1 MENILLSL
9 ITADISQVR
18 QEEML
23 VKITTL
29 IFIAPIGLLF
39 IGISIPLLYEK
50 IGPNS
55 CYGFRTR
62 KTLSNEEIW
71 YKANK
76 YMGKGFI
83 ILGVLQTIYNIWLFA
98 SNADIY
104 LHGLF
109 GNLLFLT
116 VGVGIVIL
124 ISFLYL
130 KKL

>member
-1 MENILLSL
+1 MGNFLWPL
-9 ITADISQVR
+9 ITASVSQAQ
-18 QEEML
+18 QEEL
-23 VKITTL
+23 FVKIIVL
-29 IFIAPIGLLF
+29 IFLAPIGLLF

-62 KTLSNEEIW
+62 KTLSNKEIW

-76 YMGKGFI
+76 YMAKGFI
-83 ILGVLQTIYNIWLFA
+83 ILGTLQVIYNIWLFVF
-98 SNADIY
+98 NADIY
-104 LHGLF
+104 LHGLM

-116 VGVGIVIL
+116 VGAGIIVL
-124 ISFLYL
+124 TSLLYL